1 MIIPGLLYLCVSKR
15 MLFDCNWCW
24 VLADAAK
31 EQPPPFWTFLPP
43 IIAMVALFYLLMIL
57 PQQREKQ
64 KKDSILNSLKK
75 NDRVVTIGGI
85 IGTVAN
91 VSADGKE
98 ITLKMVDDTTRIKF
112 TRSAV
117 SHKLEDEPAKDEPKS

>member
-1 MIIPGLLYLCVSKR
+1 MRFDGEWWWLL
-15 MLFDCNWCW
+15 
-24 VLADAAK
+24 AEAQPK
-31 EQPPPFWTFLPP
+31 EPPFWTFLPP

-64 KKDSILNSLKK
+64 KKDALLNALKK

-91 VSADGKE
+91 VSGDGKE
-98 ITLKMVDDTTRIKF
+98 ITLKVDDNTRIKF
-112 TRSAV
+112 TRSAI
-117 SHKLEDEPAKDEPKS
+117 SHKLAEDAPKDEPAKS